1 MDYNQ
6 YEATPLFSYD
16 QSRTAIRQI
25 RAENNRQMRQNQSH
39 LETQQANV
47 KWASMVQFGSAG
59 ILVAAILV
67 TALFF

>member
-25 RAENNRQMRQNQSH
+25 KAENNRQLRENYYQSVPAQNG
-39 LETQQANV
+39 L
-47 KWASMVQFGSAG
+47 KWRLLAQFGSAG
-59 ILVAAILV
+59 VLIAGVVAAAI
-67 TALFF
+67 FS